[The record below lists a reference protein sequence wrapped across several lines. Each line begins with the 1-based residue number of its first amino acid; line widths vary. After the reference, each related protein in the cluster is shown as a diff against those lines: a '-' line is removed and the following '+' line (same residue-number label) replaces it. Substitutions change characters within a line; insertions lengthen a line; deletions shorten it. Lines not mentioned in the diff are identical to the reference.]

1 MRRRSLI
8 ENTGR
13 MGKVCVP
20 GTQNAESVGI
30 KRAVR
35 RGRERRGAILRLP
48 HVGHGCIRHGTVM
61 RAMTSAAGRQR
72 CILIVANCECYG
84 SQSEGQ
90 SQQDGEN
97 ASHLENIIHELLSS
111 QRFRGESR
119 FRYHRG
125 IPIPESPPKEW
136 MLSPVKTS
144 ASASDS
150 SVAGVESNSRKPL
163 RIALFGFGTV
173 GSSVGRILLESK
185 PDGIVLTHVFNRNVA
200 RKKADWVPDRVVWSE
215 DWEQVL
221 ASDIDVIV
229 ELVGGL
235 DPAGTWVRRAIE
247 AGKSVV
253 TANKKLIAYHGVEL
267 ERLAAEKG
275 GHLKYGAA
283 VAGGIPVIPGL
294 EQGLAG
300 DRITRMEGIL
310 NGTCNFI
317 LSQMEAGVEYAA
329 VLKEAQARG
338 YAEADPTED
347 VGGFD
352 ARSKLAILMRLAL
365 RVVVDPDE
373 IVPQPITS
381 VSAVDF
387 SYAKDLNC
395 TIRQIARAEERDGG
409 VAATVGPMLVDGN
422 SPIAWSRGTE
432 NMVVL
437 TGKYGGDVVFSG
449 HGAGGHPTAVAV
461 VSDLL
466 ALAHGSRR
474 VEIPSTPA
482 RIGAEFEVPHY
493 IRFRVVDRPG
503 IVAEITAALAR
514 EKINIRAIVQKP
526 GYPAD
531 ALPFVV
537 TVEPCG
543 SSVLTRAL
551 GEIGKMDCLLEAPL
565 DLQILE

>member
-1 MRRRSLI
+1 M
-8 ENTGR
+8 
-13 MGKVCVP
+13 P
-20 GTQNAESVGI
+20 
-30 KRAVR
+30 
-35 RGRERRGAILRLP
+35 
-48 HVGHGCIRHGTVM
+48 
-61 RAMTSAAGRQR
+61 
-72 CILIVANCECYG
+72 
-84 SQSEGQ
+84 SQ
-90 SQQDGEN
+90 
-97 ASHLENIIHELLSS
+97 L
-111 QRFRGESR
+111 
-119 FRYHRG
+119 
-125 IPIPESPPKEW
+125 
-136 MLSPVKTS
+136 KTS
-144 ASASDS
+144 VPETQILAEAN
-150 SVAGVESNSRKPL
+150 GRRTPL

-173 GSSVGRILLESK
+173 GSSVARILLESNPEGLK
-185 PDGIVLTHVFNRNVA
+185 ISHVYNRNVA
-200 RKKADWVPDRVVWSE
+200 RKKVDWVPDDVVWSE
-215 DWEQVL
+215 NWEEVL
-221 ASDIDVIV
+221 ASNVDVIV

-253 TANKKLIAYHGVEL
+253 TANKKLISYHGVEL
-267 ERLAAEKG
+267 ERLAAQKG

-300 DRITRMEGIL
+300 DHIRRMQGIL

-317 LSQMEAGVEYAA
+317 LSRMEAGAEYPA
-329 VLKEAQARG
+329 VLAEAQAKG

-365 RVVVDPDE
+365 RVVVDPEE

-381 VSAVDF
+381 VTAVDF
-387 SYAKDLNC
+387 SYARDLNC
-395 TIRQIARAEERDGG
+395 TIRQVSRAEEADGE
-409 VAATVGPMLVDGN
+409 VAATVGPMLIDRN
-422 SPIAWSRGTE
+422 SPMAWSRGTE
-432 NMVVL
+432 NMVIL
-437 TGKYGGDVVFSG
+437 TGRYGGDVVFSG

-474 VEIPSTPA
+474 VPVPSVPA

-493 IRFRVVDRPG
+493 VRFLVVDRPG

-514 EKINIRAIVQKP
+514 ERINIRAIVQKA

-537 TVEPCG
+537 TVEPCK
-543 SSVLTRAL
+543 SSALKRAL
-551 GEIGKMDCLLEAPL
+551 GEIGKMDCLLEPPL

>member
-1 MRRRSLI
+1 
-8 ENTGR
+8 
-13 MGKVCVP
+13 V
-20 GTQNAESVGI
+20 
-30 KRAVR
+30 
-35 RGRERRGAILRLP
+35 
-48 HVGHGCIRHGTVM
+48 
-61 RAMTSAAGRQR
+61 
-72 CILIVANCECYG
+72 
-84 SQSEGQ
+84 
-90 SQQDGEN
+90 
-97 ASHLENIIHELLSS
+97 
-111 QRFRGESR
+111 
-119 FRYHRG
+119 
-125 IPIPESPPKEW
+125 
-136 MLSPVKTS
+136 
-144 ASASDS
+144 
-150 SVAGVESNSRKPL
+150 VESNGRRPL

-173 GSSVGRILLESK
+173 GSSVARILVESK
-185 PDGIVLTHVFNRNVA
+185 PEGLELTHVFNRGVA
-200 RKKADWVPDRVVWSE
+200 RKKAGWVPETVTWSE
-215 DWEQVL
+215 DWNQVL
-221 ASDIDVIV
+221 ASDVDVVV

-253 TANKKLIAYHGVEL
+253 TANKKLIAYQGVEL
-267 ERLAAEKG
+267 ERLAAARG
-275 GHLKYGAA
+275 GHLKFGAA

-317 LSQMEAGVEYAA
+317 LSQMEAGVEYGT

-373 IVPQPITS
+373 IVPQAITS
-381 VSAVDF
+381 VSPVDF
-387 SYAKDLNC
+387 SYARDLHC

-409 VAATVGPMLVDGN
+409 VAATVGPMLVDRN

-474 VEIPSTPA
+474 VAIPSTPA
-482 RIGAEFEVPHY
+482 RIGAEFEMPHY
-493 IRFRVVDRPG
+493 IRFLVMDRPG

-514 EKINIRAIVQKP
+514 ERINIRAIVQKP
-526 GYPAD
+526 GYPAE

-537 TVEPCG
+537 TVEPCK
-543 SSVLTRAL
+543 SSALKRAL
-551 GEIGKMDCLLEAPL
+551 TEIRTLDCLLQAPL
-565 DLQILE
+565 DLQMLE